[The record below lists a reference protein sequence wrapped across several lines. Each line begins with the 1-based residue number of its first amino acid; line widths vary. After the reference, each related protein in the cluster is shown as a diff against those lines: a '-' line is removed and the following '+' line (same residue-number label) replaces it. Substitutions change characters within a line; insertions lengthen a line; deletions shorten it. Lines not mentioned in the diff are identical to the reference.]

1 MSWKGLLAALCVLA
15 SAFAMAADQKVVVIG
30 FDGADFEIVQDM
42 LNKGELPNLQR
53 LKDSGS
59 FAPLTPT
66 NPPQTPVSWSTF
78 ATGINPG
85 RTGIF
90 DFIRR
95 KEGSYIPD
103 LALRGETTKKV
114 LFGRNNKSVLPLLG
128 FFGIALLFFLFLRK
142 TRAVVKI
149 PGIVLPAL
157 AAAAGLFYVA
167 SNWLPD
173 SIPDVYTVRKG
184 IPIWKILEEQ
194 GKSATIIRL
203 PVTFPAEP
211 LNGEMISGLA
221 TPDIRATIG
230 KPSIYTN
237 DLSWEAGDNQFS
249 VEIKKLTDDSPHQ
262 TSIIGPP
269 NKLFY
274 NPSDERKA
282 QLEGQIYPHPKDFE
296 LPMTI
301 TVTGNGVDLAIEGTN
316 YSLAPKEWTPWIQF
330 HYKANPLI
338 TMKGFARFYLEYVT
352 GKKFKLY
359 MSPVHLHPDM
369 PVAMSYPANLAKKVW
384 EANPYKT
391 MGWAYDTWSIGN
403 DLMDEDHF
411 LDDVEFTIQRYEQLL
426 DEFLADNDRDLFV
439 QVFSFTD
446 RVGHILWRFWDEGH
460 PLYQPELGEKYREV
474 MRSMYRRMDQ
484 IVGRVMNTIDLNTT
498 TLLVCSDH
506 GFASFRYQFHTNTWL
521 VQEGYLKLKKNVLG
535 QRMKLE
541 DLQTGITPFQYVD
554 WENTKA
560 YALGLG
566 MIFINLEG
574 REPEGSVK
582 AEEYEAVAQE
592 IAARLE
598 AYVDEATGMNPVKK
612 VFFRDDIYSDYDQ
625 GETPDLRVANS
636 PLWRV
641 SWDSTLGGMPSK
653 ITEDNLQNWSGD
665 HCSLSPEDVRGILFS
680 SKPFAK
686 PDPQMAD
693 MCPSM
698 LDLLGI
704 RTDIKMDGQ
713 SLFTQ

>member
-1 MSWKGLLAALCVLA
+1 MTRTNWWLAIAIFFTAPLW
-15 SAFAMAADQKVVVIG
+15 SSDQKVVVIG
-30 FDGADFEIVQDM
+30 FDGADYEIVNDM
-42 LNKGELPNLQR
+42 LGKGELPNLKR
-53 LKDSGS
+53 LQDMGGFSS
-59 FAPLTPT
+59 LTPT

-114 LFGRNNKSVLPLLG
+114 LFGQQNTTILPLIG
-128 FFGIALLFFLFLRK
+128 FAVLALLFFLIFRK
-142 TRAVVKI
+142 ARPVIKWPAI
-149 PGIVLPAL
+149 LIPAL
-157 AAAAGLFYVA
+157 VGAYGAFFVA
-167 SNWLPD
+167 SEWLPPD
-173 SIPDVYTVRKG
+173 IPDVYTVRKG
-184 IPIWKILEEQ
+184 TPIWKTLEEA
-194 GKSATIIRL
+194 GKTATIIRL

-237 DLSWEAGDNQFS
+237 DLAWEAGDNQFS

-274 NPSDERKA
+274 NASDEREA
-282 QLEGQIYPHPKDFE
+282 QLEGKIYPHPKDFE

-301 TVTGNGVDLAIEGTN
+301 TTGGGKVRLNIQGTD
-316 YSLAPKEWTPWIQF
+316 YEIGPTEWTPWILF
-330 HYKANPLI
+330 EYKVNPI
-338 TMKGFARFYLEYVT
+338 VTMKGFARFYLEYIE
-352 GKKFKLY
+352 GAKFKLY
-359 MSPVHLHPDM
+359 MSPVNLHPDM
-369 PVAMSYPANLAKKVW
+369 PVMMSYPKSLAKKIW
-384 EANPYKT
+384 EDDPYKT
-391 MGWAYDTWSIGN
+391 MGWAFDTWSIGN

-411 LDDVEFTIQRYEQLL
+411 LADVEFTIARYEKLL
-426 DEFLADNDRDLFV
+426 DEFLTNNERDLFV

-446 RVGHILWRFWDEGH
+446 RVGHILWRYWDEGH
-460 PLYQPELGEKYREV
+460 PLYETSVGPKYQKILRD
-474 MRSMYRRMDQ
+474 MYKRMDQ
-484 IVGRVMNTIDLNTT
+484 IVGNAMAKIDMDNT

-521 VQEGYLKLKKNVLG
+521 VQEGLLKLKKNVLG
-535 QRMKLE
+535 KRMKLE
-541 DLQTGITPFQYVD
+541 DLQTGSTPFQYVD

-582 AEEYEAVAQE
+582 PEEYDAVCRDIAQ
-592 IAARLE
+592 RLE
-598 AYVDEATGMNPVKK
+598 AYMDEETGTNPIKK
-612 VFFRDDIYSDYDQ
+612 VFFRDEIYSDYDP

-641 SWDSTLGGMPSK
+641 SWDSTLGGMPDA
-653 ITEDNLQNWSGD
+653 ITEHNLQNWSGD
-665 HCSLSPEDVRGILFS
+665 HCSLDPEDVKGILFS
-680 SKPFAK
+680 SKPIRKA
-686 PDPQMAD
+686 DPHMAD

-698 LDLLGI
+698 LSLLGVE
-704 RTDIKMDGQ
+704 TGIKMDGKPI
-713 SLFTQ
+713 F